1 MRAKDTQTKQLQ
13 GTYRADRAPAAVAP
27 AADGP
32 RLPRGFARRDPA
44 AAKWWHELV
53 EVLPWLT
60 LADGPALLLLCR
72 HMARADEAAATM
84 ATDGVTAVDTVH
96 GGGLKQSPAA
106 LVWARE
112 SAAAARLLG
121 SLGATV
127 VARPARPVVD
137 DEHGSISDMLSA
149 MIGEKTFAG

>member
-1 MRAKDTQTKQLQ
+1 MRAKDTQTKQLH
-13 GTYRADRAPAAVAP
+13 GTYRADRAPVTVAP

-44 AAKWWHELV
+44 AARWWHELV

-60 LADGPALLLLCR
+60 IADGPALLLLCR
-72 HMARADEAAATM
+72 HMARADEAAALM
-84 ATDGVTAVDTVH
+84 ATEGVAVRDGAH
-96 GGGLKQSPAA
+96 GGDLKQSPAA

-112 SAAAARLLG
+112 SAAAVRLLS

-127 VARPARPVVD
+127 AARPARPVIDSQESLAELLFSMVAKGD
-137 DEHGSISDMLSA
+137 
-149 MIGEKTFAG
+149 T

>member
-1 MRAKDTQTKQLQ
+1 MRPKDTKTKQLQ
-13 GTYRADRAPAAVAP
+13 GTYRADRAPAVAP
-27 AADGP
+27 VEAGP
-32 RLPRGFARRDPA
+32 RLPRGFGRRDPA

-60 LADGPALLLLCR
+60 TADGPALLLLCR

-84 ATDGVTAVDTVH
+84 AADGVTAVDTVH

-112 SAAAARLLG
+112 SAAAGRLLAA
-121 SLGATV
+121 LGATV
-127 VARPARPVVD
+127 ATRPARPVIDSEETLAELLFSMVNK
-137 DEHGSISDMLSA
+137 G
-149 MIGEKTFAG
+149 GT

>member
-13 GTYRADRAPAAVAP
+13 GTYRADRAPAVVPVEA
-27 AADGP
+27 GP
-32 RLPRGFARRDPA
+32 RMPRGFARRDPA
-44 AAKWWHELV
+44 AAKWWHELI

-60 LADGPALLLLCR
+60 IADGPALLLLCR

-84 ATDGVTAVDTVH
+84 AADGVTAVDTVH

-121 SLGATV
+121 ALGATV
-127 VARPARPVVD
+127 AARPARPVIDSEESLAELLFSMVAKGD
-137 DEHGSISDMLSA
+137 
-149 MIGEKTFAG
+149 T